1 MSSEEKWTPNPQVT
15 RDALDRIDAAQAG
28 YPTCRLC
35 GQRAIALDK
44 FGLCS
49 KTSQAHQDWRASVR
63 AERKA
68 GAR

>member
-1 MSSEEKWTPNPQVT
+1 MSDEQMWTPNPQVT
-15 RDALDRIDAAQAG
+15 RDALDRIDAAQAD
-28 YPTCRLC
+28 YPTCGLC

-49 KTSQAHQDWRASVR
+49 KVSQAHKDWRAGVR
-63 AERKA
+63 ADMKV

>member
-1 MSSEEKWTPNPQVT
+1 MSDEETWKPNPQVT
-15 RDALDRIDAAQAG
+15 RDELARIDAAQAD
-28 YPTCRLC
+28 YPTCVLC

-49 KTSQAHQDWRASVR
+49 KVSQAHKDWRAIARSDM
-63 AERKA
+63 KA